1 MKESN
6 NNSNQHND
14 NFDYIYEMVQSI
26 VSKIILD
33 KTKSDI
39 KLKQYNILEKIIS
52 NIILAE
58 KLNKNSEKFRKIRI
72 NNPNIN
78 LILRIK
84 GVYDFFIFLGFKELN
99 ENNDI
104 YLYLPEENISL
115 QKLEKSLN
123 YMNLL
128 NINFIDLT
136 EDFNNYE
143 KPEYESKKSKDNQ
156 NLFPKKNIVD
166 NNNIN
171 SEIIISNNS
180 DAEKM
185 LKETGKERYN
195 QALKY
200 SEENN
205 LNSNSYFSLSSI
217 FIFITCNKCG
227 NSQKKEAKK
236 FFEQKKLQNPQKNN
250 IMSLSD
256 FDYKNP
262 NLNQNIECNDEIGKK
277 CLELTNKFR
286 AKNNLPSLEWDDSIW
301 VIAYHHSKNMGE
313 GEVPFGHKG
322 FDERVNKFNFRYYKA
337 CENVYMCQG
346 ISQYY
351 IAENAVKGWINSPG
365 HKQNLLS
372 DTSHCAIATYKNNFG
387 SFYLTQI
394 FVLK

>member
-136 EDFNNYE
+136 EDFNN
-143 KPEYESKKSKDNQ
+143 K
-156 NLFPKKNIVD
+156 
-166 NNNIN
+166 
-171 SEIIISNNS
+171 
-180 DAEKM
+180 
-185 LKETGKERYN
+185 
-195 QALKY
+195 
-200 SEENN
+200 
-205 LNSNSYFSLSSI
+205 
-217 FIFITCNKCG
+217 
-227 NSQKKEAKK
+227 
-236 FFEQKKLQNPQKNN
+236 
-250 IMSLSD
+250 
-256 FDYKNP
+256 
-262 NLNQNIECNDEIGKK
+262 
-277 CLELTNKFR
+277 
-286 AKNNLPSLEWDDSIW
+286 
-301 VIAYHHSKNMGE
+301 
-313 GEVPFGHKG
+313 
-322 FDERVNKFNFRYYKA
+322 
-337 CENVYMCQG
+337 
-346 ISQYY
+346 
-351 IAENAVKGWINSPG
+351 
-365 HKQNLLS
+365 
-372 DTSHCAIATYKNNFG
+372 
-387 SFYLTQI
+387 
-394 FVLK
+394 